1 MSVHRRRC
9 FICRFEAPRCWDRAR
24 PRNTA
29 PNWDVNPGV
38 SARDVRC
45 HCDLCP
51 FLCRFC
57 PESSSFSKQPT
68 EDPHDIGPKTM
79 EGISFCPGG
88 GWSVGDLKGPGALCD
103 HSAGHDALPLLS
115 GGIQGE
121 KNTVAHQGQLKRTS
135 GQRLC
140 LVSDSGVH
148 YQFNA

>member
-1 MSVHRRRC
+1 
-9 FICRFEAPRCWDRAR
+9 
-24 PRNTA
+24 
-29 PNWDVNPGV
+29 
-38 SARDVRC
+38 
-45 HCDLCP
+45 
-51 FLCRFC
+51 
-57 PESSSFSKQPT
+57 
-68 EDPHDIGPKTM
+68 M

-88 GWSVGDLKGPGALCD
+88 GWGVGDLKGPGALCN
-103 HSAGHDALPLLS
+103 HSAWRDALPLLS